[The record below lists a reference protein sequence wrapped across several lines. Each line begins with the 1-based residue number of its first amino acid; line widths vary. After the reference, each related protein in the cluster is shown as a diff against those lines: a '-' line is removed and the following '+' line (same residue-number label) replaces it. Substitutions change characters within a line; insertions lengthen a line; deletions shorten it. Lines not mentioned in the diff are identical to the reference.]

1 MKKNRRKYS
10 REFKLEA
17 IRLWQATDRSAREI
31 EDDLGIT
38 GGRLYRW
45 KRQLEAHGDDSF
57 PGQGR
62 IPAADEEFRRLQRE
76 LGIVKQERDI
86 LHLPGLAVPWK
97 KRWPR
102 LCRLAAKQMRFQF
115 IEDYRRELPV
125 NLMCEVLEVS
135 RSGYYAWLTR
145 PPSERDGESKAL
157 GTDQDHPS

>member
-1 MKKNRRKYS
+1 MKKNRRKYN

-17 IRLWQATDRSAREI
+17 IRLWQATGKSAREI

-45 KRQLEAHGDDSF
+45 KRQLEAQGEDSF

-62 IPAADEEFRRLQRE
+62 MPAADEELRHLQRE

-86 LHLPGLAVPWK
+86 LK
-97 KRWPR
+97 KQWPR
-102 LCRLAAKQMRFQF
+102 LRRLAAKQMRFQF

-125 NLMCEVLEVS
+125 NRMCEVLEVS
-135 RSGYYAWLTR
+135 RSGYYAWHTR
-145 PPSERDGESKAL
+145 PPSEREMANQRLLEQIKNIHSDN
-157 GTDQDHPS
+157 Q